1 MTTATAGGHTRL
13 LAPRILAVFL
23 ALVGIVL
30 TVGGVQL
37 ATLGGSLYYVIT
49 GIAVLASA
57 WFLWTGSMWGVWIYA
72 AMLVWTIVW
81 SFAEVGFDGWALM
94 PRLVGPIVIGIYM
107 ALPFNWRPLAP
118 ARLPARA

>member
-1 MTTATAGGHTRL
+1 MRL

-30 TVGGVQL
+30 TAGGVQL

-49 GIAVLASA
+49 GIAVVASA
-57 WFLWTGSMWGVWIYA
+57 WFLWTGSMWGIWIYA
-72 AMLVWTIVW
+72 VMLVWTLVW

-107 ALPFNWRPLAP
+107 ALPFNRRPLAP